1 MVEFASPA
9 VSEYLVGQGLVGVE
23 RANWKE
29 SAISN
34 KSSLME
40 E

>member
-1 MVEFASPA
+1 MVELAFPT
-9 VSEYLVGQGLVGVE
+9 VFEYLVEKGLVDVE

-34 KSSLME
+34 KSSLMDK
-40 E
+40 